1 MSLVRREAVGCGRNH
16 DKGKPQAK
24 CGIILDHEV
33 LISEAELISKIAF
46 IFNSL
51 GSFSDSHKK
60 CFVHHI
66 VFGMVNAK
74 QQMYTCG
81 PSVSDSALTKC
92 RGCPGARMLT
102 AEGLRKGG

>member
-1 MSLVRREAVGCGRNH
+1 MFLVRREAVGCGRNH

-33 LISEAELISKIAF
+33 LISEAELILRLLS
-46 IFNSL
+46 
-51 GSFSDSHKK
+51 SFPWLISDSHKK

-66 VFGMVNAK
+66 VFGVVDTK
-74 QQMYTCG
+74 QQKYTCG
-81 PSVSDSALTKC
+81 PSVSGFKC

>member
-46 IFNSL
+46 IFPL
-51 GSFSDSHKK
+51 AHF
-60 CFVHHI
+60 
-66 VFGMVNAK
+66 
-74 QQMYTCG
+74 
-81 PSVSDSALTKC
+81 
-92 RGCPGARMLT
+92 
-102 AEGLRKGG
+102 